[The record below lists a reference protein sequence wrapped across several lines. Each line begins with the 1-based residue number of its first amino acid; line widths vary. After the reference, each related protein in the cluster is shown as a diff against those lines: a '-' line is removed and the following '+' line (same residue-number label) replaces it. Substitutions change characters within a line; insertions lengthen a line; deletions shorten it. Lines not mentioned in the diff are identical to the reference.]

1 MARSLHK
8 TRHNIDNAEIDYL
21 TGLTDSQVSE
31 RVGKGWVNE
40 VKIGTSKSYISIFA
54 GNIFTFFNLL
64 CFLVFIWLITIIEDV
79 NDVKNLTFMV
89 IIIANTLI
97 GIVQEIRAKLTMDKL
112 SLLSSPNVKA
122 LRNGIEQEIK
132 LNSIV
137 IDEIVLL
144 ESGCQVCSDSEII
157 EGEIEVNE
165 SLLTGESQPIKKVVG
180 DKLMSGSFV
189 VTGKCKSKVV
199 AVAEQNY
206 IQKLAMDAK
215 TFKRPQSNLIKSL
228 RLIMKVIGLIVIP
241 IAILAFLTNF
251 NAELSNYIDYG
262 DGMFQSIAHFSS
274 YSSSHIWEAYREAV
288 KPTSTAIIGIIPAGL
303 FLLTSIALAVGVVR
317 LARQK
322 ALIQEIYS
330 IETLARVNML
340 CLDKTGTITDGTMDI
355 KEVLPIDGYDGDI
368 VKIIASMNAALS
380 DNNMT
385 AQALRKK
392 FGNNAELTAEF
403 TVPFSSER
411 KCSAVKFDNGETFIL
426 GAPEF
431 VCSTIDKTLSEQIDG
446 LAKQGYRC
454 LLLAVNRDNVAKS
467 VIPDKSMP
475 CAIIVIQDNIKE
487 DAAATISYFKQ
498 NDVAIRV
505 ISGDN
510 PITVSEVAKR
520 VGIDNA
526 DKYINLYGLSDEEV
540 IKAANEFTVFGR
552 VSPEQKRLLVTTFK
566 KHGNTV
572 AMTGDGIND
581 ILALKE
587 ADCSIAMANG
597 SEATRNVA
605 QVVLLDSN
613 FGSMPKVVSEGRRV
627 INNIERAGTLFLTK
641 TAMSVVLQI
650 LLVFMSMQ
658 LPLVP
663 IQMSFINFFCIGI
676 PSFFLALEPNNARI
690 KGNFLVNVGK
700 RVLPNAAALSINV
713 VLIMVFVKTGVLPLE
728 DETLHT
734 VVMISLYLV
743 YMLILYNICKPFNR
757 NRLIMFGVI
766 TLFSGICLL
775 AMPAFGDKSIFNL
788 FNIVYVNDFA
798 SIMMLIAMM
807 FISYVIIRALTWIV
821 NKIKYNNK
829 KFSFDLNIRG
839 FFNNEK

>member
-8 TRHNIDNAEIDYL
+8 TRHSIDNAEIDSS
-21 TGLTDSQVSE
+21 TGLTDTQINE
-31 RVGKGWVNE
+31 RVNKGWVNE
-40 VKIGTSKSYISIFA
+40 VKIGTSKSYLSIFA

-122 LRNGIEQEIK
+122 LRNGNEQEIK
-132 LNSIV
+132 LNNIV
-137 IDEIVLL
+137 IDEIILL
-144 ESGCQVCSDSEII
+144 EAGCQICSDSEVI

-215 TFKRPQSNLIKSL
+215 TFKRPESNLIKSL

-241 IAILAFLTNF
+241 IAVLAFLTNF

-303 FLLTSIALAVGVVR
+303 FLLTSIALAVGVIR

-368 VKIIASMNAALS
+368 DKIIASMNAALS

-392 FGNNAELTAEF
+392 FGNNAERAAEF

-411 KCSAVKFDNGETFIL
+411 KCSAVKFDNGETYIL

-431 VCSTIDKTLSEQIDG
+431 VCSTIDNTLSEQIDG

-454 LLLAVNRDNVAKS
+454 LLLAVNNDNIAES
-467 VIPDKSMP
+467 VIPDKSTP
-475 CAIIVIQDNIKE
+475 CAIIVIQDNIKD
-487 DAAATISYFKQ
+487 DAAATIAYFKE

-540 IKAANEFTVFGR
+540 MDAANEYTVFGR

-566 KHGNTV
+566 KCGNTV

-663 IQMSFINFFCIGI
+663 IQMSFINFFCIGV

-728 DETLHT
+728 EETLHT

-743 YMLILYNICKPFNR
+743 YMLILYNICTPFNR

-766 TLFSGICLL
+766 TLFSAICLF

-807 FISYVIIRALTWIV
+807 FISYVIIRALTWVV
-821 NKIKYNNK
+821 NKVKYKDK

>member
-1 MARSLHK
+1 MARSKYK
-8 TRHNIDNAEIDYL
+8 TRQNVDNRDIDL
-21 TGLTDSQVSE
+21 STGLTEPQIQE
-31 RVGKGWVNE
+31 RVSKGWVNE
-40 VKIGTSKSYISIFA
+40 VKIGTSKSYLSIFA

-64 CFLVFIWLITIIEDV
+64 CFLVFVWLITIIEDF
-79 NDVKNLTFMV
+79 NDAKNLTFMV

-97 GIVQEIRAKLTMDKL
+97 GIIQEIRAKLTMDKL

-122 LRNGIEQEIK
+122 LRCGVEQEIK
-132 LNSIV
+132 LNN
-137 IDEIVLL
+137 IVLDEVILL
-144 ESGCQVCSDSEII
+144 EAGCQVCSDSEVV
-157 EGEIEVNE
+157 EGEAEVNE
-165 SLLTGESQPIKKVVG
+165 SLLTGESQPIKKTVG

-215 TFKRPQSNLIKSL
+215 AFKRPQSNLIRSL
-228 RLIMKVIGLIVIP
+228 RLIMKVIGIIVIP

-251 NAELSNYIDYG
+251 NAELTKFIDYG
-262 DGMFQSIAHFSS
+262 DGMFKSLSHFSS
-274 YSSSHIWEAYREAV
+274 YSSSHIWAAYREAV

-303 FLLTSIALAVGVVR
+303 FLLTSIALAVGVIR

-340 CLDKTGTITDGTMDI
+340 CLDKTGTITDGTMDV
-355 KEVLPIDGYDGDI
+355 KEVLAINGYEGD
-368 VKIIASMNAALS
+368 VSQIIASMNAALS

-385 AQALRKK
+385 AAALRKK
-392 FGNNAELTAEF
+392 FGESSERIAEF

-431 VCSTIDKTLSEQIDG
+431 VCGSISADTESQIEG
-446 LAKQGYRC
+446 FAKQGYRC
-454 LLLAVNRDNVAKS
+454 LMLAVNNDNVS
-467 VIPDKSMP
+467 DCTIPDKAEP

-487 DAAATISYFKQ
+487 DAADTIAYFKE

-520 VGIDNA
+520 VGVDNA

-540 IKAANEFTVFGR
+540 IQAADQYTVFGR

-566 KHGNTV
+566 KQGNTV

-605 QVVLLDSN
+605 QLVLLDSN

-627 INNIERAGTLFLTK
+627 INNIERASTLFLTK

-658 LPLVP
+658 LPLDP
-663 IQMSFINFFCIGI
+663 IQLSFINLFCIGI

-713 VLIMVFVKTGVLPLE
+713 MLIMIFVKADVIPLNGLK
-728 DETLHT
+728 LHT

-743 YMLILYNICKPFNR
+743 YMLILYNICTPFNR

-766 TLFSGICLL
+766 TLVSALCLV
-775 AMPAFGDKSIFNL
+775 AMPALGEESIFNL
-788 FNIVYVNDFA
+788 FTIVYVTDFP

-807 FISYVIIRALTWIV
+807 FISYVIIRALTWV
-821 NKIKYNNK
+821 MKKLKYK
-829 KFSFDLNIRG
+829 DGKLAFDLNIKDFLKNG
-839 FFNNEK
+839 

>member
-31 RVGKGWVNE
+31 RVSKGWVNE
-40 VKIGTSKSYISIFA
+40 VKIGTSKSYLSIFA

-368 VKIIASMNAALS
+368 VKIVASMNAALS

-454 LLLAVNRDNVAKS
+454 LLLAVNRDNVTKS